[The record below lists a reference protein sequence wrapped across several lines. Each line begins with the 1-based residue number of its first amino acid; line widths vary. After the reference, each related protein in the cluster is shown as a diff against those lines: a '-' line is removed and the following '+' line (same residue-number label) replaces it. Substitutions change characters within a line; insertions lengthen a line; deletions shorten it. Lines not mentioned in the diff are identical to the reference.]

1 MRFYAVDL
9 HKCLIMR
16 KISHKN
22 NGKIVLKILFHAFPF
37 QSFVPHSIN
46 YSPSTALWVSTILLL
61 YTGAFFSFSL
71 CFLICIYLQGTALPL
86 FLLPFS
92 GILNTLL
99 VSLVSLVHLLSLLL
113 TDKSFRLSHSYYKT
127 KSGVYSFIFS
137 ILKNLCFF
145 FFLRI

>member
-1 MRFYAVDL
+1 MLSLFRVLYHIASIKVPLLHSGSLLSFY
-9 HKCLIMR
+9 
-16 KISHKN
+16 S
-22 NGKIVLKILFHAFPF
+22 ILG
-37 QSFVPHSIN
+37 
-46 YSPSTALWVSTILLL
+46 Y
-61 YTGAFFSFSL
+61 FFSFSL

-137 ILKNLCFF
+137 IKKKFF
-145 FFLRI
+145 FFKNMRAWGYLHILSGESQ